1 MLSVSD
7 GFREAVVGISRR
19 MMARAIVDII
29 GPDIVY
35 GLGESSGES
44 AYSRMIQLHDKD
56 FSAPTPYAT
65 PEQNRWLLDGSFE
78 VLPDNPAD
86 TVGQMGY
93 LGDVLSDSDGAF
105 TVAPWVELQF
115 GNVSV
120 LQACSVYFPGNDFD
134 GVADTFTVEVKQGGT
149 AYFSK
154 TIAGNTDSEVYFDG
168 FTVNNPDAIRV
179 TISKWSLPSRRV
191 RMVEIVPGI
200 YEEWDLSDI
209 VSLDIQMRGNFADL
223 ALPYDTAYLRI
234 RNKNRRFEPY
244 TRAGLFRSIEERQ
257 QIPISMGPVQ
267 ADGTVEYAPVGVY
280 FQKSGGWTTG
290 QNDMYIDWELVDIR
304 GLLANRTYQP
314 PAALPTTLGGW
325 FQSFVS
331 QLGDSFQNRWHV
343 DPDYEN
349 LPLTVNSAAD
359 LEDRTCGALIRYACM
374 ATGTWPRADQETGDL
389 TAEPLWSE
397 GSKVTLKQLAD
408 FPVKSANDELATL
421 TFHIYDGTE
430 DGSTVT
436 ISGNSTSSSQDLTID
451 NPFLHTADA
460 ARTAARQILSQYGGV
475 KLKADGRGDPAT
487 EIGDVDTIWISA
499 SEAKTGRRMEQQ
511 FKITGGV
518 LKNNHATW
526 LQADGSFLFQ
536 NRVVLTESGT
546 WTAPAGVTRLRLIL
560 VGQGGDGTDGTD
572 GDWDEA
578 GVDGEDG
585 LGALVWSDTID
596 INDSQVFDVVIGPNA
611 SFGGYT
617 SAQGKRYANG
627 YTDIASG
634 DSFARTGVKAPL
646 PGSGDGGAKGV
657 GGVAGNRHEE
667 TYRDYTI
674 GGHLPGNTDGVYILA
689 TKTVVDN
696 YPTDGTPGVAGATGC
711 VVIYYDK
718 EGEG

>member
-1 MLSVSD
+1 MIESS
-7 GFREAVVGISRR
+7 A
-19 MMARAIVDII
+19 AYQQAIVGDARRIFLKAIIDII
-29 GPDIVY
+29 DPDIVY
-35 GLGESSGES
+35 GVGESGGES

-56 FSAPTPYAT
+56 FTDPTPYAT
-65 PEQNRWLLDGSFE
+65 LEQNRWLLDGSFE

-93 LGDVLSDSDGAF
+93 VGDVLSESDGAF

-120 LQACSVYFPGNDFD
+120 LQACSVYFPSNDFD

-149 AYFSK
+149 TYFSK
-154 TIAGNTDSEVYFDG
+154 TITGNTGSEVYFDG
-168 FTVNNPDAIRV
+168 FTVNNPDAIRITV
-179 TISKWSLPSRRV
+179 SKWSLPSRRV

-200 YEEWDLSDI
+200 YEEWDGD
-209 VSLDIQMRGNFADL
+209 ML
-223 ALPYDTAYLRI
+223 AAFDAKQQGDPSCVTLPYGTCTLKMDNLS
-234 RNKNRRFEPY
+234 RRFEP
-244 TRAGLFRSIEERQ
+244 RSKNGIFQSLEERQ
-257 QIPISMGPVQ
+257 GIDVSIGVGLP
-267 ADGTVEYAPVGVY
+267 DGTVEYKRVGVFY
-280 FQKSGGWTTG
+280 QYSGGWKTG
-290 QNDMYIDWELVDIR
+290 DNGLTMQWGLVDIV
-304 GLLANRTYQP
+304 GLLANREFVP
-314 PAALPTTLGGW
+314 PSVSPTTLNGW
-325 FQSFVS
+325 IGAIMA
-331 QLGDSFQNRWHV
+331 QLGENFAKRYTVDSNYQNV
-343 DPDYEN
+343 SI
-349 LPLTVNSAAD
+349 TAT
-359 LEDRTCGALIRYACM
+359 LEDVAGRKCGELLKYICM
-374 ATGTWPRADQETGDL
+374 AVGVWARADAETGYL
-389 TAEPLWSE
+389 AVEPLWSA
-397 GSKVTLKQLAD
+397 GNKITLDNLNNYPIIKANNDLAAIV
-408 FPVKSANDELATL
+408 FTL
-421 TFHIYDGTE
+421 HDGADTQY
-430 DGSTVT
+430 VV
-436 ISGNSTSSSQDLTID
+436 SGNATAASETVSVD
-451 NPFLHTADA
+451 NPFIHTTVQAL
-460 ARTAARQILSQYGGV
+460 TAARSILSAYGGNRYEIV
-475 KLKADGRGDPAT
+475 GRGDPT
-487 EIGDVDTIWISA
+487 SEVGDVDTLWLNESSATTARRILQEFSIS
-499 SEAKTGRRMEQQ
+499 S
-511 FKITGGV
+511 GV
-518 LKNNHATW
+518 LQGCKSTL

-560 VGQGGDGTDGTD
+560 VGQGGNGTDGTD

-596 INDSQVFDVVIGPNA
+596 INDSQTFDVAFGEQHTV
-611 SFGGYT
+611 FGGYT

-646 PGSGDGGAKGV
+646 AGSGDGGAKGV

-696 YPTDGTPGVAGATGC
+696 YPTDGTPGVSGATGC